1 MRISDWSSDVCSS
14 DLLDPAS
21 PARARLAYDEILSN
35 QLALTLVRA
44 RMKRQK
50 GRSLQGDGRLRR
62 AVVDAL
68 PFKLTGSQATA
79 LAAVTADM
87 AAGRR
92 VLRLLQGDDGSG
104 KTLAAL
110 PDLLKAG
117 A

>member
-35 QLALTLVRA
+35 QLALPLVWA

-50 GRSLQGDGRLRR
+50 GRSLQGDCRLRR

-68 PFKLTGSQATA
+68 PFKLTGCPDPA
-79 LAAVTADM
+79 LAEVAVDNDGSSRM
-87 AAGRR
+87 QRS
-92 VLRLLQGDDGSG
+92 LQGAVGLG
-104 KTLAAL
+104 KTTAAMSITEKHK
-110 PDLLKAG
+110 P
-117 A
+117 